1 MLAPYF
7 RMPFDQ
13 RFLRVVDRFLLLVKE
28 ETGFDG
34 LVSDETGTIVRSTA
48 AERVGQSHPGAHK
61 IVRYEEDEYLV
72 SAAEAAANPLAREGM
87 SCSIAVGGRR
97 VGIFGIDGK
106 EETTRPLARLASVLL
121 SNWLSELE
129 REAAPQ
135 SAARDGTRRERVLWI
150 HPPASPWLASIGTLR
165 ERYDLVEAGDFAQ
178 GIALA
183 RAAVPD
189 VVLCDR
195 DDEDASWLAGEM
207 KADRA
212 LRAVPMVVLGDAAQ
226 RHAERSC
233 GVGVAAPSCFGSAY
247 LEALV
252 DSAVRISRM
261 KDDLRAEQESLGR
274 MITHSARSEAR
285 LRAVVESALDG
296 IVLLGPDRKIEGMNA
311 AAERIFGFTQGEVA
325 GQDFVDAFVA
335 AGSRAAV
342 VDAIQQRRHA
352 AVHGASMFSGLRR
365 GGQEFPMECSLTRLE
380 TGASAGRCAFVR
392 DLTESRRM
400 QVELHQAQKLE
411 AVGQLAAGI
420 AHEINTPIQFIG
432 DNTQFLQDAF
442 SGLSTFADLLG
453 RCAQALP
460 PESREE
466 LRRAEEQLDLAYLRE
481 QVPGTIARTL
491 QGVQRVATIVRAMKE
506 FAHPDQH
513 EMVATD
519 LNRSLQATLEV
530 ARNEYKYVAE
540 VATELGELPL
550 VTCHAGDLNQ
560 VFLNIIV
567 NAAHAVG
574 DVVKGT
580 QEKGKISVVTRREGD
595 HVLVSISDTGAG
607 IPEEIR
613 TKVYDPFFTT
623 KGVGRG
629 TGQGLAIARSIVGK
643 HRGSIHFATEKGKGT
658 TFFIRLPIEGA
669 TPGVAA

>member
-1 MLAPYF
+1 
-7 RMPFDQ
+7 MPLDQ
-13 RFLRVVDRFLLLVKE
+13 RFLRVVDRFLALVKE

-34 LVSDETGTIVRSTA
+34 IVCDETGIVVRSTA
-48 AERVGQSHPGAHK
+48 SERVGHRHPGAHK
-61 IVRYEEDEYLV
+61 VVRYEEDEYLV
-72 SAAEAAANPLAREGM
+72 SAAEAAENPAAREGM
-87 SCSIAVGGRR
+87 SCSIVVGGRR
-97 VGIFGIDGK
+97 VGIFGLDGK

-121 SNWLSELE
+121 SNWLSALE

-135 SAARDGTRRERVLWI
+135 SAAPDSSRRARVLWI
-150 HPPASPWLASIGTLR
+150 HPPSSSWLGSAEGLR
-165 ERYDLVEAGDFAQ
+165 GRYDLVEAGDFAQ

-183 RAAVPD
+183 RAEVPD

-212 LRAVPMVVLGDAAQ
+212 LRAVPLVVLGEAAE
-226 RHAERSC
+226 RHAARGC
-233 GVGVAAPSCFGSAY
+233 AVDVTAPSCFGSAY

-274 MITHSARSEAR
+274 MIMHAAQSEAR

-296 IVLLGPDRKIEGMNA
+296 IVLLGPEHRIEGMNA
-311 AAERIFGFTQGEVA
+311 AAERIFGFAQSEAA
-325 GQDFVDAFVA
+325 GRDFVDTFVA
-335 AGSRAAV
+335 PGSRAAV
-342 VDAIQQRRHA
+342 IEALNRRRHA
-352 AVHGASMFSGLRR
+352 TAHRAAMFGGLHRN
-365 GGQEFPMECSLTRLE
+365 GHEFPMECGLTRLE
-380 TGASAGRCAFVR
+380 TGSGAGRCAFVR
-392 DLTESRRM
+392 DLTEFQRM

-420 AHEINTPIQFIG
+420 AHEINTPIQYIG
-432 DNTQFLQDAF
+432 DNTQFLQEAF
-442 SGLSTFADLLG
+442 GALSTFTELTG
-453 RCAQALP
+453 RHAEALP
-460 PESREE
+460 PEVRDE
-466 LRRAEEQLDLAYLRE
+466 LRSAEEQLDLAYLRE
-481 QVPGTIARTL
+481 EVPGTIARTL

-506 FAHPDQH
+506 FAHPDQR

-519 LNRSLQATLEV
+519 LNRSIQATLEV

-540 VATELGELPL
+540 VETDLSELPL

-580 QEKGKISVVTRREGD
+580 QDRGRIRVASRREGSD
-595 HVLVSISDTGAG
+595 VVVSISDTGTG
-607 IPEEIR
+607 IPEEVR
-613 TKVYDPFFTT
+613 AKVYDPFFTT

-643 HRGSIHFATEKGKGT
+643 HNGSIHFETEQGKGT
-658 TFFIRLPIEGA
+658 TFFIRLPVEGA
-669 TPGVAA
+669 ASGGAE